1 MSIYEV
7 FGKVLKASYVLK
19 LITVTNPGIVRLS
32 IISIL

>member
-7 FGKVLKASYVLK
+7 LGKVLKASYV